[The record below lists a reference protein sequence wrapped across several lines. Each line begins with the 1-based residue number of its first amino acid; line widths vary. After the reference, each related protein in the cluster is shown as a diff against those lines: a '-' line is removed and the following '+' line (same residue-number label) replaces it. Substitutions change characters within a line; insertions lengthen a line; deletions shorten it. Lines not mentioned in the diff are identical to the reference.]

1 MNKKFLSERYGFEE
15 CGMGHNSQGNDRRHN
30 NIHKDCFPLKN
41 TGSKIKYFC
50 QSISKKEN
58 LEGHLRGQ

>member
-1 MNKKFLSERYGFEE
+1 
-15 CGMGHNSQGNDRRHN
+15 MGLRNVEWDTTAKEMTGDTII
-30 NIHKDCFPLKN
+30 IHKDCFPLKN